1 MADKKAPPPSGED
14 GHTIA
19 YKILFFFFILVA
31 VSGLLTKIGFD
42 RYVDSVNLKLESGNF
57 FSNSRDQSTG
67 EKNSFS
73 LGELFSTGKIVLGG
87 NVTNKKE
94 VQVRNEPAG
103 QILGLQNKGAIAK
116 VLEGPVTKFNI
127 NWWRVDYK
135 DAPDGWIN
143 GNDVTAYVGWF
154 SVFNFFPWIF
164 SGLQKILILF
174 GIIALVLIILVVI
187 KRNNVRELQKKKEDL
202 KKEQSGF
209 NTDGNLKFEKI
220 EKDELP
226 IPGLPVGEAPP
237 VVDVSNRRWKN
248 IQSLIHSHN
257 LNDWKQAII
266 EADILLDEMLDKM
279 GYHGDSIGD
288 KLKQI
293 EPSDFLTLNQAW
305 EAHKVRNQIAHQGSN
320 YILSRD
326 EAEKVISLYSEVFKE
341 FYFI

>member
-1 MADKKAPPPSGED
+1 MADKKAPPPAGDD
-14 GHTIA
+14 GHTIT
-19 YKILFFFFILVA
+19 YKILFFFLIMLA

-42 RYVDSVNLKLESGNF
+42 RYLNSVNSKLEAGNL
-57 FSNSRDQSTG
+57 FSDSTDQLTG
-67 EKNSFS
+67 EKKGFSF
-73 LGELFSTGKIVLGG
+73 GELFSTGKIVLGG
-87 NVTNKKE
+87 SIANKKE

-116 VLEGPVTKFNI
+116 VLEGPVAKFNI

-135 DAPDGWIN
+135 DVPDGWVKE
-143 GNDVTAYVGWF
+143 NDVTSYVGWF
-154 SVFNFFPWIF
+154 SVFNFIPWLF

-174 GIIALVLIILVVI
+174 GVIAAILIIIVVR
-187 KRNNVRELQKKKEDL
+187 KRNDVRALQKKKEAL
-202 KKEQSGF
+202 KKEQSGI
-209 NTDGNLKFEKI
+209 NAEGNFKVEKV

-226 IPGLPVGEAPP
+226 IPGLPIGEAPA

-248 IQSLIHSHN
+248 IQSLINSHN